1 MDFKDNIGWPP
12 EIDAKNAGGEVIEQS
27 LSVSISPLNFDVA
40 TDVWCNISRSS
51 IARMVP
57 RVVDSRQS
65 EEREP
70 FDWCLVTV
78 NSCYYSS

>member
-12 EIDAKNAGGEVIEQS
+12 EIDAKNAGGEVIEQKKQS

-51 IARMVP
+51 IA
-57 RVVDSRQS
+57 
-65 EEREP
+65 
-70 FDWCLVTV
+70 
-78 NSCYYSS
+78 

>member
-12 EIDAKNAGGEVIEQS
+12 EIDAKNAGGEVIEQKKQS

-57 RVVDSRQS
+57 RVVDSRQMKS
-65 EEREP
+65 ESLSI
-70 FDWCLVTV
+70 DAL
-78 NSCYYSS
+78 